1 MELDVIGMMDALR
14 LIEQRRGDAI
24 VLTTMMGNLGWRE
37 VTHNEALDLPI
48 GGAMGKASSV
58 ALGLC
63 LAHPDKRVI
72 VIDADGSLLMNLGT
86 LVTVGGMAPE
96 NLYHFVLDNGMYA
109 VTGGQPVPN
118 SGCGDLA
125 GLARAA
131 GYPTSVGFDDLEDFT
146 TRLDEVMGTRGP
158 VLVSI
163 KTEPAVFN
171 SPSWT
176 YPVGHIRFERQAIPE
191 FIEAL
196 KT

>member
-1 MELDVIGMMDALR
+1 MELDMIDMMDALC
-14 LIEQRRGDAI
+14 LIEKRRGDAI

-37 VTHNEALDLPI
+37 VTHDETMDLPV

-63 LAHPDKRVI
+63 LARPDKRVI

-96 NLYHFVLDNGMYA
+96 NLCHFVLDNGMYA

-118 SGCGDLA
+118 SGGCDFA
-125 GLARAA
+125 GLAQAA
-131 GYPTSVGFDDLEDFT
+131 GYPTSIEFDDLEDFT
-146 TRLDEVMGTRGP
+146 TELDEVMAARGP

-171 SPSWT
+171 SPTWT
-176 YPVGHIRFERQAIPE
+176 YPVGHIRFDRQAIPE
-191 FIEAL
+191 VIEAL
-196 KT
+196 NA